1 MNTKPTHD
9 EILSIQVLPISVLLA
24 AANQQLDLN
33 ALAKKELAARGLD
46 ASGKWV
52 GFTKARELH
61 GIKN

>member
-33 ALAKKELAARGLD
+33 TLAREELAARGLD

-52 GFTKARELH
+52 GFAKARAVH
-61 GIKN
+61 GVKP